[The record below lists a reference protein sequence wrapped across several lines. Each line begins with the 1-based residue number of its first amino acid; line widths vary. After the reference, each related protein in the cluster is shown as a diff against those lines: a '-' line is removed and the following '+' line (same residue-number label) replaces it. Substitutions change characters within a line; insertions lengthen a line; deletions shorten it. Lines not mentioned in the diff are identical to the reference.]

1 MAMPPGGLQL
11 VLESSDDEDDES
23 SSNETDLE
31 DADTVRSRKLYNISC
46 AI

>member
-11 VLESSDDEDDES
+11 VLESSDDDDES

-31 DADTVRSRKLYNISC
+31 DADTVRSRKIYNISC